1 MKARYNQIEVNPSFR
16 RAEVQ
21 ITVPDWIKESTLG
34 PEISDIVNDSE
45 ARLIIGQGSSY
56 IARTRLTESVYLN
69 ALVKFGGIGVKL
81 APESGSDISLP
92 IFCENKEIIQVLSL
106 QVDGDRV
113 WLYKGEPAPGLAETI
128 RYVREANPEEEFL
141 SPMHCF
147 AEGLGVDF
155 WAGELWEKL
164 KEIDL
169 GAYVSDGLFTSVPYS
184 EFDRKL
190 DLLREFCRSKN
201 YRGFIFPLLKKHPEP
216 DFRIP

>member
-1 MKARYNQIEVNPSFR
+1 M
-16 RAEVQ
+16 
-21 ITVPDWIKESTLG
+21 
-34 PEISDIVNDSE
+34 
-45 ARLIIGQGSSY
+45 
-56 IARTRLTESVYLN
+56 N

-81 APESGSDISLP
+81 TSESGSDISLP
-92 IFCENKEIIQVLSL
+92 ISCENKKIIQALSL
-106 QVDGDRV
+106 QVDGECV
-113 WLYKGEPAPGLAETI
+113 WLYKGEPAPSLAETI

-141 SPMHCF
+141 SPMHRF

-169 GAYVSDGLFTSVPYS
+169 GAYGPDGLFTPVPYS

-190 DLLREFCRSKN
+190 NLLREFCQRRN
-201 YRGFIFPLLKKHPEP
+201 YWGFIFPLLKEHPEP